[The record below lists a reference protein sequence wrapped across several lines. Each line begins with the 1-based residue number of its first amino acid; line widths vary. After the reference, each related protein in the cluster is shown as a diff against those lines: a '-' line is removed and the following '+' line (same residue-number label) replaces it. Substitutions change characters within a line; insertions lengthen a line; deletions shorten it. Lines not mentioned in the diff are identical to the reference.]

1 MLNYNEKIRYKKEK
15 QQCNLDSKKLMT
27 EFDHLKPQLN
37 LDRQTN
43 RPQQLIEQIDK
54 KSESD
59 KADQKNNKH
68 KTT

>member
-37 LDRQTN
+37 LDSQHH
-43 RPQQLIEQIDK
+43 RPHKLLEHLHK